1 MSTQPLRVFKTK
13 RKSLEL
19 GKQTHVVGIL
29 NLTPDS
35 FSDGGEYLD
44 LASAVDFFHKMAEAG
59 ASIIDIGGESTRPN
73 HLPVSIT
80 EEMNRVIPFVET
92 IRSQTDCLISIDTSK
107 AEVAKASLEAGA
119 DIINDIWGAQRDP
132 RMADVIAEYQAGCIL
147 MHNRES
153 RLANGENL
161 MNEILV
167 FLKRSIKTV
176 LDRGVNP
183 QGICIDPGLGFG
195 KNYDDNWEI
204 MRNLERLHDLEV
216 PVLLGASRK
225 SMLAQL
231 LTIKQP
237 KDRLSGTLAT
247 TALAAMNRIDFVRV
261 HDVKE
266 NIECAKVIDYCTNY
280 EKN

>member
-153 RLANGENL
+153 RLPNGENL

-231 LTIKQP
+231 LTIKEP

>member
-1 MSTQPLRVFKTK
+1 MSTHPLRVFKTK

-19 GKQTHVVGIL
+19 GNQTHVVGIL

-44 LASAVDFFHKMAEAG
+44 QASAVEFFHKMVEAG

-73 HLPVSIT
+73 HLPVSIE
-80 EEMNRVIPFVET
+80 EEMSRVVPFVEK
-92 IRSQTDCLISIDTSK
+92 IRSQTNCLISIDTSK
-107 AEVAKASLEAGA
+107 SEVAKAALEAGA

-132 RMADVIAEYQAGCIL
+132 RMADVIAEYEAGCIL

-153 RLANGENL
+153 PLSNGENL

-167 FLKRSIKTV
+167 FLKKSIQIV
-176 LDRGVNP
+176 LERGVNP
-183 QGICIDPGLGFG
+183 EGICIDPGLGFG
-195 KNYDDNWEI
+195 KNYSDNWEI

-231 LTIKQP
+231 LTIKEP

-247 TALAAMNRIDFVRV
+247 TALAAMSRIDFVRV